1 MLVLSELEYASFVW
15 NPDQAYLITKLES
28 LQNRAAQF
36 IGRDYSLLTSVTSLK
51 TSIGL
56 NTLQGPTKGPTY
68 DSFMSCIIGNHNFKL
83 NT

>member
-56 NTLQGPTKGPTY
+56 NTLQGPIKGPTY
-68 DSFMSCIIGNHNFKL
+68 DSFIGNHNFKL